1 MEPPEGTGGG
11 AAKKMKPSPA
21 PPIAALGDDLLG
33 EILLRLPDMASLASA
48 ALACKR
54 WHRVASD
61 PAVFRRFDALRRPPL
76 VGFLLTDRGDM
87 PSPYRSP
94 NLIFVNA
101 TLNPNLAAATANGD
115 FFFEDLPAVNSDAEE
130 GYDWHE
136 WRLRGCDGGRLLL
149 SRGRNGLDLAVYDPI
164 ARTAVFF
171 RPDGVFGPWTHVVC
185 YAIVVDEADGS
196 FLVIGFGFSYM
207 AAVFSSR
214 TGKWVSINMER
225 VKMGKSDVKQE
236 QDEEDEDVYNFHS
249 FCSDGI
255 AAGRFAY
262 WRSDTRKHR
271 HFNPVKSILVLD
283 TATMEWSVITAP
295 FPPGESYCVADMPE
309 HGGLCLFSSKERCL
323 QLWVRNSIGG
333 WVLKKDFSLL
343 NDWMKKIRRAEWM
356 KRVRVLAARAGYV
369 YMEFWS
375 IRKANSYFLVLNM
388 RTMKMS
394 VFPNNPE
401 DPHRGPAFPFFMRLE
416 SQHLLA
422 RLQQGMAT
430 QVEKASDAGCG
441 RETGDE
447 ASAAAPLSRRVEKPG
462 PRCAA

>member
-1 MEPPEGTGGG
+1 MEPCEGTVGG
-11 AAKKMKPSPA
+11 ATKKPKPSPA
-21 PPIAALGDDLLG
+21 PPIAALGDDFLG

-48 ALACKR
+48 ALACKQ

-94 NLIFVNA
+94 NLFFVHA
-101 TLNPNLAAATANGD
+101 TRNPNLAAAAADGD
-115 FFFEDLPAVNSDAEE
+115 FFFEDLPAVDSDDEEE
-130 GYDWHE
+130 GYDWDE

-149 SRGRNGLDLAVYDPI
+149 SRGRDGLDLAVYDPI
-164 ARTAVFF
+164 SRTAVFL
-171 RPDGVFGPWTHVVC
+171 RPDGVFRACTHVVR

-196 FLVIGFGFSYM
+196 FLVIGFDFRG
-207 AAVFSSR
+207 AVFSSR
-214 TGKWVSINMER
+214 SGKWVKINMER
-225 VKMGKSDVKQE
+225 VKLEKGDVTYEHEIFDKI
-236 QDEEDEDVYNFHS
+236 HS
-249 FCSDGI
+249 FSSDGM

-262 WRSDTRKHR
+262 WRSNTKKDR
-271 HFNPVKSILVLD
+271 HFNPVERIMVLD
-283 TATMEWSVITAP
+283 TTTMEWSVITAP
-295 FPPGESYCVADMPE
+295 FPAGESYCVADMPE
-309 HGGLCLFSSKERCL
+309 HGGLCLFSSKEQCL
-323 QLWVRNSIGG
+323 QLWVRNSVGG

-343 NDWMKKIRRAEWM
+343 NEWMKKIRRAEWM

-416 SQHLLA
+416 PLLGPDEDQNVHLD
-422 RLQQGMAT
+422 
-430 QVEKASDAGCG
+430 V
-441 RETGDE
+441 
-447 ASAAAPLSRRVEKPG
+447 
-462 PRCAA
+462 

>member
-1 MEPPEGTGGG
+1 M
-11 AAKKMKPSPA
+11 MLSPA
-21 PPIAALGDDLLG
+21 PQIAALGDDLLG

-87 PSPYRSP
+87 PPTYRSP
-94 NLIFVNA
+94 NLFFVHA
-101 TLNPNLAAATANGD
+101 TRNPNLAAAAADGD
-115 FFFEDLPAVNSDAEE
+115 FFFEDLPAVDSDDEEE
-130 GYDWHE
+130 GYDWDE
-136 WRLRGCDGGRLLL
+136 WRLRGCDGGRRLL
-149 SRGRNGLDLAVYDPI
+149 SRRHDGLDLAVYDPI
-164 ARTAVFF
+164 SRTAVFL
-171 RPDGVFGPWTHVVC
+171 RPDGVFRKCTHVVR

-207 AAVFSSR
+207 TAVFSSR

-225 VKMGKSDVKQE
+225 VKMGKSDVEQE
-236 QDEEDEDVYNFHS
+236 QDEEDEYVYLS
-249 FCSDGI
+249 FGSDGI

-262 WRSDTRKHR
+262 WRSDTKKRR
-271 HFNPVKSILVLD
+271 HFNPVESILVLD

-295 FPPGESYCVADMPE
+295 FPAGESYCVADMPE
-309 HGGLCLFSSKERCL
+309 HGGLCLFSSKEQCL

-401 DPHRGPAFPFFMRLE
+401 DPHRGRAFPFFMRLE
-416 SQHLLA
+416 PLLGPDEDQNVHLD
-422 RLQQGMAT
+422 
-430 QVEKASDAGCG
+430 V
-441 RETGDE
+441 
-447 ASAAAPLSRRVEKPG
+447 
-462 PRCAA
+462 

>member
-11 AAKKMKPSPA
+11 AAKKPKPSPA
-21 PPIAALGDDLLG
+21 PPIAALADDILGD
-33 EILLRLPDMASLASA
+33 ILLRLPDMASLLSA
-48 ALACKR
+48 ALAGKQ

-87 PSPYRSP
+87 PSPYRCP
-94 NLIFVNA
+94 NLIFVRA
-101 TLNPNLAAATANGD
+101 TLNPNLAAAAANGD
-115 FFFEDLPAVNSDAEE
+115 FFFEDLPAVDSDAKEK

-171 RPDGVFGPWTHVVC
+171 RPDAVFRPWTHVVC

-196 FLVIGFGFSYM
+196 FLVIGFTFSYM

-214 TGKWVSINMER
+214 TGKWVSINMET
-225 VKMGKSDVKQE
+225 VKIGNSDVKHN
-236 QDEEDEDVYNFHS
+236 QDEEDEDVYQEEYEDDS
-249 FCSDGI
+249 FDSFSSDGI

-262 WRSDTRKHR
+262 WRSDTKKHR
-271 HFNPVKSILVLD
+271 HFNPVERILVLD
-283 TATMEWSVITAP
+283 TATMDWSVFTAP
-295 FPPGESYCVADMPE
+295 FPAGESCCVADMPE
-309 HGGLCLFSSKERCL
+309 HGGLCLFSSKEQCL

-375 IRKANSYFLVLNM
+375 IRKANSYFLVLNP

-416 SQHLLA
+416 PLLGPDEDQNVHLNS
-422 RLQQGMAT
+422 
-430 QVEKASDAGCG
+430 V
-441 RETGDE
+441 
-447 ASAAAPLSRRVEKPG
+447 
-462 PRCAA
+462 